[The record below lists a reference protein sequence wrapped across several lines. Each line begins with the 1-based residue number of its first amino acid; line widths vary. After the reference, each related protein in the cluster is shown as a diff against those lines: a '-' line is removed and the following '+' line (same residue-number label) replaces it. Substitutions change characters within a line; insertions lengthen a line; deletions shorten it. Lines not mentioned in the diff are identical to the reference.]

1 MSGLD
6 SAKALYLVELNHS
19 FPTVVQIFQLGDDAI
34 LDKILNHPPSHGV
47 LRGTSC
53 QSWLT
58 LLKIQMAPFYLW
70 SNNLFKLPYF
80 QYRLFRFPV
89 RPEIGYDSL

>member
-1 MSGLD
+1 MNQLSVMADAAKD
-6 SAKALYLVELNHS
+6 SNG
-19 FPTVVQIFQLGDDAI
+19 TV
-34 LDKILNHPPSHGV
+34 H
-47 LRGTSC
+47 
-53 QSWLT
+53 
-58 LLKIQMAPFYLW
+58 LW